1 MKCTVHLLYSCPAHF
16 RLFGNESFDRILDI
30 GTGNC
35 YSAFVYG
42 EEYPDAEVYGIELA
56 APYVR
61 YTSVSHIRTVLL
73 NLVCMP
79 VFY

>member
-1 MKCTVHLLYSCPAHF
+1 MSKHCKNLASFAIFGSNLFLLI
-16 RLFGNESFDRILDI
+16 RLFGGESFDRILDI

-61 YTSVSHIRTVLL
+61 
-73 NLVCMP
+73 
-79 VFY
+79 